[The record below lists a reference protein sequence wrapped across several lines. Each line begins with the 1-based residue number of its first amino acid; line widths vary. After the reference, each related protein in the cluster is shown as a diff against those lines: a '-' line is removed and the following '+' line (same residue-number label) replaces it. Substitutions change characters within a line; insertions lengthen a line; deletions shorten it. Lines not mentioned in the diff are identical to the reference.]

1 MTVACLWHGRLIIT
15 SSIHLYA
22 DGQNK
27 AFKIINNKLFITQ
40 HKLAGQQVDK
50 GRREGQQKVV
60 TIFMPIQVGLRIWV
74 MGFWCL
80 TRHTRFVF

>member
-1 MTVACLWHGRLIIT
+1 MTVACLWHRRLIIT
-15 SSIHLYA
+15 SSSPSLPRWSEY
-22 DGQNK
+22 K

-40 HKLAGQQVDK
+40 HKPAGRQVDK

-80 TRHTRFVF
+80 REAFH